1 MADSQVEPVAMTGV
15 VNTDNSQIRPPST
28 HSEQLKKRR
37 RERKPRKR
45 RRERKRKRMDNKT

>member
-28 HSEQLKKRR
+28 PSEQLKRR

-45 RRERKRKRMDNKT
+45 RRERKRKRTDNRT